1 MSTQYDCPP
10 QAGWPLYSAAQVRE
24 LDHLAIATGVSADT
38 LMQRAGVSAFML
50 IQNTWPSTKHVL
62 VLCGSGNNAG
72 DGYIVAEQAKVAG
85 LAVTLLRMGESL
97 TDTARTA
104 FEAAR
109 LKGVYVEDFTSER
122 LSEFLVNHRYTPCVI
137 VDALLGIGIA
147 GALRPRYREVVERV
161 NSSDLPVLALD
172 VPSGLNSDTGQTD
185 DIAMH
190 CDATISFIGRKK
202 GLFTG
207 LAADFVGEM
216 HFDDLGT
223 SSLLSHSDVARNF
236 SARAINAGI
245 LRRLISPRSRSAH
258 KGRFGHVLVIGGD
271 QGFGGAAIL
280 AADAAARAGAGT
292 VSLVTRCAH
301 VSAMLARRPEVM
313 VLGVEDWAGAQSGR
327 VTTLLEKASA
337 IVLGPG
343 LGQSTWSSDALEC
356 VLGSVSNHK
365 KPVVLDA
372 DALNLFAR
380 QHRSWQDCAPAEIR
394 QQWVLT
400 PHPGEASRLLG
411 ITVGEIQADRY
422 AAVRALQE
430 LSGAVCLIKGA
441 GTVIAFP
448 DQYGGEPGRASVPV
462 DVCTAGNPGM
472 ATGGMGDVLAGVTG
486 ALLAQGLSAADAVRV
501 SVCAHGAAGDRAAAA
516 NGERGMLATDLFVYL
531 QAILNFR

>member
-1 MSTQYDCPP
+1 MRQ
-10 QAGWPLYSAAQVRE
+10 
-24 LDHLAIATGVSADT
+24 LDDLAIAAGVSADT
-38 LMQRAGVSAFML
+38 LMQRAGLAAFTL
-50 IQNTWPSTKHVL
+50 LKETWPGTNNVL
-62 VLCGSGNNAG
+62 VLCGTGNNAG
-72 DGYIVAEQAKVAG
+72 DGYIVAELAKVAG
-85 LAVTLLRMGESL
+85 WTVSVLRMAKSL

-104 FEAAR
+104 FDAAR
-109 LKGVYVEDFTSER
+109 LKGVCVEDFTDER
-122 LSEFLVNHRYTPCVI
+122 LSELLASHGDKPFVI

-147 GALRPRYREVVERV
+147 GALRPPYREVVERV
-161 NSSDLPVLALD
+161 NSSDVPVLALD
-172 VPSGLNSDTGQTD
+172 VPSGLNSDTGQTY

-190 CDATISFIGRKK
+190 CEATISFIGRKK
-202 GLFTG
+202 GLYTG
-207 LAADFVGEM
+207 LAADFVGKM

-223 SSLLSHSDVARNF
+223 WSLVSNSDVARNF
-236 SARAINAGI
+236 SARAIDAGI

-258 KGRFGHVLVIGGD
+258 KGSFGHVLVIGGD
-271 QGFGGAAIL
+271 QGFGGAAML
-280 AADAAARAGAGT
+280 AAEAAARAGAGT
-292 VSLVTRCAH
+292 VSLITPYAH

-313 VLGVEDWAGAQSGR
+313 VLGVEDWAGAQCSR

-343 LGQSTWSSDALEC
+343 LGQSSWSSDALEC
-356 VLGSVSNHK
+356 VLGWVSSHK

-411 ITVGEIQADRY
+411 ITIGEIQADRY
-422 AAVRALQE
+422 AAVSALQN

-448 DQYGGEPGRASVPV
+448 GGYGCAPGQASVPV

-472 ATGGMGDVLAGVTG
+472 ATGGMGDVLTGVIG

-501 SVCAHGAAGDRAAAA
+501 AVCAHGEAGDRAAVA
-516 NGERGMLATDLFVYL
+516 NGERGMLATDLSVYL